1 MNFASWLL
9 VLPDRWRARHP
20 LNSNNRKASSISC
33 PATPP
38 TDVNPDVDLYPC
50 DLTESD
56 RFPHRILHELHLETY
71 HSQMTFLYPLLLLTK
86 FSIIS
91 WSSQAHVCPY
101 SVWTGFP
108 TPCMLVYVCLC
119 SDLTI
124 WLLNS
129 RNFRETATYEEDHHF
144 YWTSWYWASGPFI
157 HLKPKIINWAIT
169 PYLNP
174 EIPPQTDKSD
184 GIMITFP
191 LALPPPL
198 SLISPRSL
206 SLR

>member
-1 MNFASWLL
+1 MRSNWVWPIPPSDPAWTPFRN
-9 VLPDRWRARHP
+9 LPQP
-20 LNSNNRKASSISC
+20 N
-33 PATPP
+33 
-38 TDVNPDVDLYPC
+38 Y
-50 DLTESD
+50 
-56 RFPHRILHELHLETY
+56 FLH
-71 HSQMTFLYPLLLLTK
+71 PLLLLTK

-174 EIPPQTDKSD
+174 EIPPKTDKSD

-206 SLR
+206 SLSLCAKFIRRHDSWMPFEALPV